1 MGLNSRTKSMAA
13 QVCALEKSPKRLQMD
28 FASLFLVTSGHTTVW
43 QNHGHDAG
51 QEYRNAPTP
60 IASMSNWSSSSYAAR
75 RGKNL
80 SCSTTHATGCTDKS
94 RGMSPG
100 GDQTVA
106 AIAND
111 ESLEVRVRNGTPP
124 RREVNSAPFGT
135 QRCQNGVSPKSVKC
149 CVIAKSDLLRARPV

>member
-1 MGLNSRTKSMAA
+1 MIPGDQRPRHSVAK
-13 QVCALEKSPKRLQMD
+13 
-28 FASLFLVTSGHTTVW
+28 
-43 QNHGHDAG
+43 HGHDAG

-60 IASMSNWSSSSYAAR
+60 FAFMSNWSSNSYAAC

-80 SCSTTHATGCTDKS
+80 SRSTTHATGCTDKS

-111 ESLEVRVRNGTPP
+111 ESLQVRVRKGTPP
-124 RREVNSAPFGT
+124 EGRSTQHPSAHKG
-135 QRCQNGVSPKSVKC
+135 
-149 CVIAKSDLLRARPV
+149 AKTGCLLNP